1 MAHSDLHACSRGGG
15 GVRTG
20 AMRLVLLLVLLASP
34 ALSRA
39 EALGDVDK
47 DLYDYAASGSLDGC
61 TRSLEAGAN
70 PDGYTDA
77 DNVGGTACHVWR
89 VRACVCAVH
98 MACTPRQGHSA
109 CARFD

>member
-77 DNVGGTACHVWR
+77 DNVGGTCMPR
-89 VRACVCAVH
+89 VAGARLRMRGAH
-98 MACTPRQGHSA
+98 GMHSA
-109 CARFD
+109 SRALRMCPI